1 MFIQYIYVEYEYIQ
15 HSQAAHRGLSSSAPA
30 VQLIHLLRRLKER
43 VGSPI
48 KREVWQ
54 KKGGDDDDD
63 DRDGDGGEEEEDK

>member
-1 MFIQYIYVEYEYIQ
+1 M
-15 HSQAAHRGLSSSAPA
+15 SSAPA

-48 KREVWQ
+48 KREVSQ

>member
-1 MFIQYIYVEYEYIQ
+1 MNIFNIHKLPIEVCPV
-15 HSQAAHRGLSSSAPA
+15 SSAPA

-54 KKGGDDDDD
+54 KKEGDDDDD
-63 DRDGDGGEEEEDK
+63 GDGEEEDE